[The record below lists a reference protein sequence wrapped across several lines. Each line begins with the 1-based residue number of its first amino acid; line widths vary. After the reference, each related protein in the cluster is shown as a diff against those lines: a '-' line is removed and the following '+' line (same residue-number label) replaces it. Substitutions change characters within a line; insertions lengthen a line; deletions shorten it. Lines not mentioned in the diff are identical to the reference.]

1 MTDPTL
7 FYHFGAS
14 LAIGVLVGLQ
24 REHAHGGSDK
34 ELFAG
39 VRTFALISLLGSSA
53 ALTADE
59 LGTPLGFV
67 GLLLPMGGLIVAAY
81 FVGTWKRGGVGLTT
95 EIATLLTF
103 AAGAFCYWNHLPL
116 AAAVGVATTALLS
129 LKPEMHAFADRIT
142 REDVYATLEFA
153 VITVIVL
160 PILPNRGYGPPPLDV
175 LNPREIWLMVVLISG
190 ISFLGYV
197 LIKLVGPTHGI
208 TLTGLL
214 GGIIS
219 STPVTLSFSQRSREK
234 EDLARPF
241 ALAITVAWAISYV
254 RILAEVAALNPALL
268 ARVWLPLVAAA
279 SMGLAY
285 SAYLYVRQ
293 PTREEG
299 EVPFKNPFELGTALQ
314 FGLLYAVVLVI
325 AKAAQIY
332 TGDLG
337 VYLSSFIAGLP
348 DVDAVTLSMARLARP
363 EGGLSAVV
371 GARAIVL
378 GAMANTLA
386 KGAIVL
392 SAGAP
397 GLRRRILPSVV
408 MMLTAGVAVAFL
420 V

>member
-7 FYHFGAS
+7 FYRFGAS

-95 EIATLLTF
+95 EIATLLTY

-160 PILPNRGYGPPPLDV
+160 PILPNRGYGPAPLDV

>member
-7 FYHFGAS
+7 FYRFGAS

-348 DVDAVTLSMARLARP
+348 DVDAVTLSMARLTRP

>member
-7 FYHFGAS
+7 FYRFGAS

>member
-7 FYHFGAS
+7 FYRFGAS

-160 PILPNRGYGPPPLDV
+160 PILPNRGYGPAPLDV

-348 DVDAVTLSMARLARP
+348 DVDAVTLSMARLTRP

>member
-299 EVPFKNPFELGTALQ
+299 EVPFKNPF
-314 FGLLYAVVLVI
+314 
-325 AKAAQIY
+325 
-332 TGDLG
+332 DL
-337 VYLSSFIAGLP
+337 
-348 DVDAVTLSMARLARP
+348 
-363 EGGLSAVV
+363 
-371 GARAIVL
+371 
-378 GAMANTLA
+378 
-386 KGAIVL
+386 
-392 SAGAP
+392 AP
-397 GLRRRILPSVV
+397 RSNSGCC
-408 MMLTAGVAVAFL
+408 TQWFW
-420 V
+420 

>member
-7 FYHFGAS
+7 FYRFGAS

-160 PILPNRGYGPPPLDV
+160 PILPNRGYGPAPLDV